1 MPGSGRHDLAR
12 RIDCAYLAELVA
24 QKRLD
29 LDEAAEVATDLT
41 YRLPKAVY
49 KL

>member
-1 MPGSGRHDLAR
+1 MAR

-24 QKRLD
+24 QGRLP
-29 LDEAAEVATDLT
+29 LNEAHEVAKDLAYT
-41 YRLPKAVY
+41 LPKKVY